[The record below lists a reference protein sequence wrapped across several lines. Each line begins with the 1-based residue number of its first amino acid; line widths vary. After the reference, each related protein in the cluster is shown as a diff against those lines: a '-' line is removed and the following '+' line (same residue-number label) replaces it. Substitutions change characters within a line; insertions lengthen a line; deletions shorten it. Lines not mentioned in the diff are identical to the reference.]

1 VGQQLVIVRTGS
13 TDKGVSM
20 PKFVIQREWPGASKL
35 TEEEI
40 RAGSLS
46 SLEALRKLG
55 PEIQWLQSFV
65 TDDKIYCIY
74 YAPDE
79 SLIREHA
86 LLTGLPVSRV
96 EAVRRLVDRFSFE

>member
-1 VGQQLVIVRTGS
+1 MLSGNEEVGRSRRVQQE
-13 TDKGVSM
+13 
-20 PKFVIQREWPGASKL
+20 EWQDASKL

-40 RAGSLS
+40 RAGSMS
-46 SLEALRKLG
+46 SLEAQRTLG

-65 TDDKIYCIY
+65 TDYKIYCIY

-86 LLTGLPVSRV
+86 PLTGLPVSRV
-96 EAVRRLVDRFSFE
+96 EAVRRLVDPSSFE